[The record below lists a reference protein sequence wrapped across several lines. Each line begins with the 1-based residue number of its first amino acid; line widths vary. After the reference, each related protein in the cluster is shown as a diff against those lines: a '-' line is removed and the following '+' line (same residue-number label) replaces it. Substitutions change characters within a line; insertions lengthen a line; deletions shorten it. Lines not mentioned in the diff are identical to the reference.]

1 MKLAVF
7 LICSGIG
14 YLLGHYLP
22 DPWAAY
28 VSILVSYHLFL
39 FWLVITADHDAG
51 FSMPVLP
58 TIVTHAAFLAV
69 LVGLAIGRRY
79 VPLLGLVR
87 IFVPALAP
95 FECDWLFR
103 PVAPRRAVSP
113 ENEPAEAKSSTA
125 VAGTS
130 ETPAKSVAPA
140 AAKVEYSADEHTAWM
155 SYLKEPRRAF
165 RKPGLSVGDEFKL
178 WQADRAQGNAMPA
191 QKQHSN

>member
-1 MKLAVF
+1 
-7 LICSGIG
+7 
-14 YLLGHYLP
+14 
-22 DPWAAY
+22 
-28 VSILVSYHLFL
+28 
-39 FWLVITADHDAG
+39 
-51 FSMPVLP
+51 
-58 TIVTHAAFLAV
+58 VTHAAFLAV